1 MKNKTR
7 GNNAVLLEVKTI
19 MVLHEN
25 KIKWRVFAPHYSG
38 VNLYET

>member
-7 GNNAVLLEVKTI
+7 GNNAVLLEVKKF
-19 MVLHEN
+19 MMLHES
-25 KIKWRVFAPHYSG
+25 KVTWRAFAPHYSG